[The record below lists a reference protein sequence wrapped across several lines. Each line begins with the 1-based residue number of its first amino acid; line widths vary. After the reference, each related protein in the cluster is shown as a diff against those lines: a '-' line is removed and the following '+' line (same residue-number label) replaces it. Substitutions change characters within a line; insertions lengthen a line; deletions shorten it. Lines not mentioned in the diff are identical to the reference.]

1 MQNQPKITWPSHLI
15 VAKAYLDQLS
25 RSQGLPAKQIADLN
39 KAVARAQK
47 SNLGKKDVAKLNA
60 MAPSVETA
68 SSSAKTPADA
78 NRLRALA
85 QILQAP
91 TA

>member
-25 RSQGLPAKQIADLN
+25 RSQGLPAKQIAGLN
-39 KAVARAQK
+39 KAIARAQK

-68 SSSAKTPADA
+68 SASAKTPADA
-78 NRLRALA
+78 NRLHALA